1 MKNFWNIFRWVFII
15 GFAITGFFTDLLTSF
30 SLVIFFFIFLAT
42 ILILVVQ
49 VVRKVLK
56 SNISFRPMLY
66 AASLF
71 FGPIL
76 NIGICFCR
84 NPDPVPD
91 PLLHPSEQLRISFF
105 KDQGDR
111 SSLRYFRAPERDK
124 PRLELV
130 YLLHHKNL
138 IKTTDDKYYAAF
150 ILHHGTGQ
158 ADYELAHQ
166 FASEIKDSN
175 REGSLWL
182 FQATYDRLQES
193 MGKPQKYGTQY
204 SF

>member
-1 MKNFWNIFRWVFII
+1 MKKFGNIFRLGFIT
-15 GFAITGFFTDLLTSF
+15 GFALTGFFTDLLTSF
-30 SLVIFFFIFLAT
+30 SLVIFFLIFLIT
-42 ILILVVQ
+42 ILILIIQ
-49 VVRKVLK
+49 VVRKMLK
-56 SNISFRPMLY
+56 SNVSFRPMLY
-66 AASLF
+66 TASLLL
-71 FGPIL
+71 GPIL
-76 NIGICFCR
+76 NIGICFFR

-91 PLLHPSEQLRISFF
+91 HLLHPSEQLRISFY

-124 PRLELV
+124 PRLDLV
-130 YLLHHKNL
+130 HLLHHKNL

-150 ILHHGTGQ
+150 ILHHGTSQ

-175 REGSLWL
+175 REGSVWL

-204 SF
+204 TF